1 MAIKCGHCSKFDA
14 PVYHETVAA
23 VRACSE
29 LVSVKLTPGT
39 EAVEHIIPAKPGPV
53 THDGLY
59 VYEGEPVKVVW
70 NQSRTRMYAKMRD
83 EDGRWDIAR
92 GLIYKLDASME
103 MTAEQATA
111 FGKLY
116 GRCVKCYKELTHE
129 VSIYFG
135 YGEKCASNQSW
146 PWYDCPEAHATGE
159 SN

>member
-1 MAIKCGHCSKFDA
+1 MSERGILCGHCHQHVPNVATVRAHFMGLVGNVVENIKVVEIAPAA
-14 PVYHETVAA
+14 PV
-23 VRACSE
+23 
-29 LVSVKLTPGT
+29 
-39 EAVEHIIPAKPGPV
+39 KPGPV

-70 NQSRTRMYAKMRD
+70 NQTKTRMYAKMRD
-83 EDGRWDIAR
+83 ETGRWDIAR

-111 FGKLY
+111 FGQLY

-135 YGEKCASNQSW
+135 YGEKCASNQGW

-159 SN
+159 